1 MVYAVKNYQIL
12 SKDEGWGVIAMILL
26 FAFCI
31 LFFLVDLFLQKI
43 LRSRLFLNI
52 IEVVIVVAF
61 TVFYVTA

>member
-1 MVYAVKNYQIL
+1 VYAVKNYQIL
-12 SKDEGWGVIAMILL
+12 SKDEGWGAIAMILL